1 MIELNERMG
10 VEPKVVP
17 TYSAQTA
24 KNLKEHE
31 HDGADQEKE
40 KPSEEGK
47 GENIDTEV

>member
-1 MIELNERMG
+1 MIDLNERVG
-10 VEPKVVP
+10 ADFKVTP

-31 HDGADQEKE
+31 EDGADQEKE
-40 KPSEEGK
+40 KPSEDGK